1 MLDIG
6 EYITEVE
13 RYQDDG
19 DGYHNGYDK
28 LEGDWATYYK
38 IARYFVHKVKLEDR
52 QDFLHDFML
61 EMAKVKAKYEAK
73 DKPLT
78 EAGLMRVASYEV
90 TDYWHTLMRHRPTM
104 LSLNSKADGDGDG
117 DGEPSEII
125 DFLADDTIG
134 IVARL
139 DARRCLQGMPR
150 RLVQIAY
157 KRYAGYPL
165 TDKEKHYFKYHSK
178 KGL

>member
-1 MLDIG
+1 MLDIS

-28 LEGDWATYYK
+28 LEGDWVLYYK
-38 IARYFVHKVKLEDR
+38 IARYFVHKVKFEDR
-52 QDFLHDFML
+52 QDFLHDLML

-78 EAGLMRVASYEV
+78 EARLMRVASYEL
-90 TDYWHTLMRHRPTM
+90 TDYWVKQGRITTWLDCGNCSKKQRRKCREELLYEQCPKFHQLV
-104 LSLNSKADGDGDG
+104 SLNTVVGDGDG
-117 DGEPSEII
+117 HKTELM
-125 DFLADDTIG
+125 DFVADDKA
-134 IVARL
+134 VDLDAWL

-150 RLVQIAY
+150 RLV
-157 KRYAGYPL
+157 
-165 TDKEKHYFKYHSK
+165 
-178 KGL
+178 